1 MSNIKD
7 IRTSFIWVLN
17 MIITKMKKN
26 IRKPNL
32 KKLFLIHPFR
42 FSLLVI
48 PNREKTL
55 FPLNNIDAKKWWTV
69 CFKIIKSPEDITL
82 LLGVSC
88 FQEVQKGFID

>member
-17 MIITKMKKN
+17 VIITKMKKN

-32 KKLFLIHPFR
+32 KKLFQIHSFR

-69 CFKIIKSPEDITL
+69 CFKIIKSPDNITL

-88 FQEVQKGFID
+88 FQ